1 MLDKLQAKKLSP
13 LVHNPQVCDHL
24 QEHLL
29 DLKNRELQALA
40 VATSELEMFRS
51 QGKVNL
57 LVRLEQLPAEVTEA
71 LEREEE

>member
-1 MLDKLQAKKLSP
+1 MLDKQQAKKLAP
-13 LVHNPQVCDHL
+13 LVHNPQVWDHL
-24 QEHLL
+24 KEYLE

-57 LVRLEQLPAEVTEA
+57 LVRLEQLPDEVKEA
-71 LEREEE
+71 LEREE

>member
-1 MLDKLQAKKLSP
+1 MCDNLSYQI
-13 LVHNPQVCDHL
+13 LK
-24 QEHLL
+24 EHLE
-29 DLKNRELQALA
+29 DLKNLELQALA
-40 VATSELEMFRS
+40 VATSEQEMFRS